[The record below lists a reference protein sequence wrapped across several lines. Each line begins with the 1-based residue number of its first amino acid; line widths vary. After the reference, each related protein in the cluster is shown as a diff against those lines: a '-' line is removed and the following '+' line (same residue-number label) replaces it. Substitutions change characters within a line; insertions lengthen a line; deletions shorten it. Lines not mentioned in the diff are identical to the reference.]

1 MAAALMRIARECFED
16 NACALLAAGATSA
29 QIQALC
35 RWQTEDSLRIYA
47 RLNPASYDSLL
58 TAARGSD
65 VSSVTTASLPPLS
78 DELAVRALLGL
89 SVSDA
94 LRVEAEAETGE

>member
-1 MAAALMRIARECFED
+1 MRCIPKLERWIAGRIAR
-16 NACALLAAGATSA
+16 AGATSA

-47 RLNPASYDSLL
+47 RLNPQHYRALL
-58 TAARGSD
+58 DTGRAD

-78 DELAVRALLGL
+78 DELVMRQLLGMSL
-89 SVSDA
+89 VDITA
-94 LRVEAEAETGE
+94 AAAHERGD